1 MKLANSAR
9 LTIRACEPIRSA
21 LRPLPKAIM
30 KKTLAVFLGYVL
42 ISSDTL
48 AQPVSRPA
56 PSEAKM
62 TQFKCNSNPCANT
75 ATGEDPSE
83 IAEKKGARISNE
95 LEQTANDRDRWSAT
109 TLYSDSKKPG
119 GPALD
124 IIKSVQFRIKLQP
137 KTGTVLFEKG
147 GIVHAFS
154 IASPLGK
161 PDRLCP
167 AYAVSVVDA
176 GFDYAVIQVNCF
188 LYQFAPKRFY
198 GSEEFFLYD
207 MQTASMRSIWD
218 AGISDNSVQGRL
230 VSPNPTVK
238 KISNGYTLIWNVK
251 DRSKSATETY
261 KVRASYIR
269 STEKNGTHAVLTCTD
284 LTAPKGENIEVG
296 ICEGR
301 HPKLVTQ

>member
-1 MKLANSAR
+1 MKSM
-9 LTIRACEPIRSA
+9 A
-21 LRPLPKAIM
+21 LI
-30 KKTLAVFLGYVL
+30 GVL
-42 ISSDTL
+42 CASGTATAF
-48 AQPVSRPA
+48 AQPVAQVSLQR
-56 PSEAKM
+56 
-62 TQFKCNSNPCANT
+62 KCTSTPCGNT

-83 IAEKKGARISNE
+83 IAER
-95 LEQTANDRDRWSAT
+95 Q
-109 TLYSDSKKPG
+109 
-119 GPALD
+119 
-124 IIKSVQFRIKLQP
+124 
-137 KTGTVLFEKG
+137 LFEKG
-147 GIVHAFS
+147 NVVHAFS

-161 PDRLCP
+161 PDNLCP

-218 AGISDNSVQGRL
+218 AGISDNSVQGPL
-230 VSPNPTVK
+230 VSPKPTMK

-261 KVRASYIR
+261 KVFASYIR
-269 STEKNGTHAVLTCTD
+269 HTEKNGTHPVLTCTD

-296 ICEGR
+296 ICEGT
-301 HPKLVTQ
+301 HPKLVSQ